1 MRTMKSTILPEKEG
15 SFYNLF
21 VILLFLFLSMGE
33 FVAAKSQITVS
44 VTNITSS
51 TCRVSWTPVTGA
63 TKYKVS
69 IGRKVNKSFW
79 VYYPQYDGLEVS
91 ASTAYLNVTGI
102 QLVSGTEY
110 DPLYRI
116 AWIRAFKNETELEDD
131 SEYFYV
137 LLPGPP
143 IEVSSVTTTTI
154 DLALFQ
160 SPTIPSNQFDYK
172 INVQTT
178 NGDVWSNHTGYPQ
191 TILKPVST
199 HKITGLTPGISYRI
213 LLQSYR
219 DEWTD
224 WSEKMVPTVCNPPVA
239 LDPKNLGPNSFTPS
253 WTNAT
258 GATSFK
264 VYLKEK
270 ASGKTIL
277 NGYETT
283 NAFLVRDLEPGTQ
296 YEYQITSVNESGE
309 SAKSNTISATTTV
322 LQIPVAYAADNITS
336 SSFRARWSSVSG
348 ASGYRLEVNDGNVIK
363 YYETSGVNYTLT
375 YLKPNFLYKYKV
387 RALYNSNVNFSG
399 TSNEISVTTF
409 LFLNLWAA
417 PAEGGTMTGN
427 GSYAPGTSVTIKATA
442 NEGWEFVNWTNPQN
456 QEVSKNATYTF
467 TLNNSMTLFAEFKS
481 LKPPTKYTLTLKS
494 NPEEGGTVLGEGIFD
509 PGTKVNINATP
520 NKGYKFVNWTDRDFV
535 ISIFEN
541 FTYTL
546 SSSRTLTAN
555 FEVLS
560 GMYDQK
566 SSLINIYPN
575 PASDFISVTGITGQT
590 EVKFYNSTGINVL
603 NTTIEKNDVINIAS
617 LQKGLYFVVLESG
630 LTKHTFRIIKN

>member
-69 IGRKVNKSFW
+69 IGRKVNQFFW

-191 TILKPVST
+191 TILKPVNT
-199 HKITGLTPGISYRI
+199 HKITGLTPGISYKI
-213 LLQSYR
+213 LLQRYK

-239 LDPKNLGPNSFTPS
+239 LDPKNLGPNSFTPNWS
-253 WTNAT
+253 NVT

-264 VYLKEK
+264 IYLKEK

-296 YEYQITSVNESGE
+296 YEYQITALNESGE

-336 SSFRARWSSVSG
+336 SSFRARWSSVTG

-442 NEGWEFVNWTNPQN
+442 NEGYEFLNWTNPQN

-467 TLNNSMTLFAEFKS
+467 ILNNSMTLYAEFKS
-481 LKPPTKYTLTLKS
+481 LKPPTKYTLKLKS

-603 NTTIEKNDVINIAS
+603 NTTIEKNDVINIAY
-617 LQKGLYFVVLESG
+617 LQNGLYFVVLESG

>member
-15 SFYNLF
+15 CFYNLF

-63 TKYKVS
+63 TKYKIS
-69 IGRKVNKSFW
+69 IGRKVNQIFW
-79 VYYPQYDGLEVS
+79 NYFPQYDGLEVS
-91 ASTAYLNVTGI
+91 ASTTYLNVTGI
-102 QLVSGTEY
+102 QLVSNTDY
-110 DPLYRI
+110 NPLFRT
-116 AWIRAFKNETELEDD
+116 AWVRAYMNETELEDD
-131 SEYFYV
+131 AQTFYV

-160 SPTIPSNQFDYK
+160 SPTIPSSQFDYK
-172 INVQTT
+172 INVQST
-178 NGDVWSNHTGYPQ
+178 NGNVWSNHTGYPQ

-213 LLQSYR
+213 LLQRYR

-336 SSFRARWSSVSG
+336 SSFRARWSSVTG

-442 NEGWEFVNWTNPQN
+442 NEGWEFVNWTNSQN

-467 TLNNSMTLFAEFKS
+467 ILNNSMTLYAEFKS
-481 LKPPTKYTLTLKS
+481 LTTTKYTLTLKS
-494 NPEEGGTVLGEGIFD
+494 NPEEGGTVLGEGVFD
-509 PGTKVNINATP
+509 PGTQVNIKASP
-520 NKGYKFVNWTDRDFV
+520 NKGYKFVNWTDRTFV
-535 ISIFEN
+535 ISTLAN
-541 FTYTL
+541 YTYTL
-546 SSSRTLTAN
+546 SSNRTLTAN
-555 FEVLS
+555 FEILS
-560 GMYDQK
+560 GMDDQK
-566 SSLINIYPN
+566 SSLINFYPN

-590 EVKFYNSTGINVL
+590 EVKFYNTTGLNVL
-603 NTTIEKNDVINIAS
+603 NTTIEKNDAINISS
-617 LQKGLYFVVLESG
+617 LQKGLYFVVLESD

>member
-1 MRTMKSTILPEKEG
+1 MKSTILPEKKG
-15 SFYNLF
+15 SFYKLF
-21 VILLFLFLSMGE
+21 VILVFLFLSMGE
-33 FVAAKSQITVS
+33 FAAAKSQMTVS

-69 IGRKVNKSFW
+69 IGRKVNQFSW
-79 VYYPQYDGLEVS
+79 IYYPQYDGLEVS
-91 ASTAYLNVTGI
+91 ASTSYLNVTGI
-102 QLVSGTEY
+102 QLVSGSEY

-131 SEYFYV
+131 TEYFYV

-154 DLALFQ
+154 DVALFQ
-160 SPTIPSNQFDYK
+160 SPTIPSSQFDYK

-191 TILKPVST
+191 TILKPVNT
-199 HKITGLTPGISYRI
+199 HKITGLTPGISYKI
-213 LLQSYR
+213 LLQRYK

-239 LDPKNLGPNSFTPS
+239 LDPKNLGPNSFTPNWS
-253 WTNAT
+253 NVT

-264 VYLKEK
+264 IYLKEK
-270 ASGKTIL
+270 ASGKIIL

-283 NAFLVRDLEPGTQ
+283 NAYLVRDLEPGTQ
-296 YEYQITSVNESGE
+296 YEYQITALNESGE
-309 SAKSNTISATTTV
+309 STKSNTISATTSV

-336 SSFRARWSSVSG
+336 SSFRARWSSVTG

-442 NEGWEFVNWTNPQN
+442 NERYEFLNWTNPQN

-467 TLNNSMTLFAEFKS
+467 ILNNSMTLYAEFKS
-481 LKPPTKYTLTLKS
+481 LTTTKYTLTLKS
-494 NPEEGGTVLGEGIFD
+494 NPEEGGTVLGEGVFD
-509 PGTKVNINATP
+509 PGTQVNIKASP
-520 NKGYKFVNWTDRDFV
+520 NKGYKFVNWTDRTFV
-535 ISIFEN
+535 ISTLAN
-541 FTYTL
+541 YTYTL
-546 SSSRTLTAN
+546 SSNRTLTAN
-555 FEVLS
+555 FEILS
-560 GMYDQK
+560 GMDDQK
-566 SSLINIYPN
+566 SSLINFYPN

-590 EVKFYNSTGINVL
+590 EVKFYNTTGLNVL
-603 NTTIEKNDVINIAS
+603 NTTIEKNDAINISS
-617 LQKGLYFVVLESG
+617 LQKGLYFVVLESD

>member
-1 MRTMKSTILPEKEG
+1 MKSTILPEKKG
-15 SFYNLF
+15 SFYKLF
-21 VILLFLFLSMGE
+21 VILVFLFLSMGE
-33 FVAAKSQITVS
+33 FAAAKSQMTVS

-69 IGRKVNKSFW
+69 IGRKVNQFSW
-79 VYYPQYDGLEVS
+79 IYYPQYDGLEVS
-91 ASTAYLNVTGI
+91 ASTSYLNVTGI
-102 QLVSGTEY
+102 QLVSGSEY

-131 SEYFYV
+131 TEYFYV

-154 DLALFQ
+154 DVALFQ
-160 SPTIPSNQFDYK
+160 SPTIPSSQFDYK

-191 TILKPVST
+191 TILKPVNT
-199 HKITGLTPGISYRI
+199 HKITGLTPGISYKI
-213 LLQSYR
+213 LLQRYK

-239 LDPKNLGPNSFTPS
+239 LDPKNLGPNSFTPNWS
-253 WTNAT
+253 NVT

-264 VYLKEK
+264 IYLKEK
-270 ASGKTIL
+270 ASGKIIL

-283 NAFLVRDLEPGTQ
+283 NAYLVRDLEPGTQ
-296 YEYQITSVNESGE
+296 YEYQITALNESGE
-309 SAKSNTISATTTV
+309 STKSNTISATTSV

-336 SSFRARWSSVSG
+336 SSFRARWSSVTG

-363 YYETSGVNYTLT
+363 YYETSGVNYTLN
-375 YLKPNFLYKYKV
+375 YLNPNSLYKYKV

-442 NEGWEFVNWTNPQN
+442 NEGWEFVNWTNSQN

-467 TLNNSMTLFAEFKS
+467 ILNNSMTLYAEFKS
-481 LKPPTKYTLTLKS
+481 LTTTKYTLTLKS
-494 NPEEGGTVLGEGIFD
+494 NPEEGGTVLGEGVFD
-509 PGTKVNINATP
+509 PGTQVNIKASP
-520 NKGYKFVNWTDRDFV
+520 NKGYKFVNWTDRTFV
-535 ISIFEN
+535 ISTLAN
-541 FTYTL
+541 YTYTL
-546 SSSRTLTAN
+546 SSNRTLTAN
-555 FEVLS
+555 FEILS
-560 GMYDQK
+560 GMDDQK
-566 SSLINIYPN
+566 SSLINFYPN

-590 EVKFYNSTGINVL
+590 EVKFYNTTGLNVL
-603 NTTIEKNDVINIAS
+603 NTTIEKNDAINISS
-617 LQKGLYFVVLESG
+617 LQKGLYFVVLESD

>member
-1 MRTMKSTILPEKEG
+1 MKSTILPEKEG

-69 IGRKVNKSFW
+69 IGRKVNQFFW

-160 SPTIPSNQFDYK
+160 SPTIPSSQFDYK

-283 NAFLVRDLEPGTQ
+283 NAFLVRDLEPG
-296 YEYQITSVNESGE
+296 
-309 SAKSNTISATTTV
+309 
-322 LQIPVAYAADNITS
+322 
-336 SSFRARWSSVSG
+336 
-348 ASGYRLEVNDGNVIK
+348 
-363 YYETSGVNYTLT
+363 
-375 YLKPNFLYKYKV
+375 
-387 RALYNSNVNFSG
+387 NS
-399 TSNEISVTTF
+399 I
-409 LFLNLWAA
+409 
-417 PAEGGTMTGN
+417 
-427 GSYAPGTSVTIKATA
+427 
-442 NEGWEFVNWTNPQN
+442 
-456 QEVSKNATYTF
+456 
-467 TLNNSMTLFAEFKS
+467 
-481 LKPPTKYTLTLKS
+481 
-494 NPEEGGTVLGEGIFD
+494 
-509 PGTKVNINATP
+509 
-520 NKGYKFVNWTDRDFV
+520 
-535 ISIFEN
+535 
-541 FTYTL
+541 
-546 SSSRTLTAN
+546 
-555 FEVLS
+555 
-560 GMYDQK
+560 
-566 SSLINIYPN
+566 
-575 PASDFISVTGITGQT
+575 
-590 EVKFYNSTGINVL
+590 
-603 NTTIEKNDVINIAS
+603 
-617 LQKGLYFVVLESG
+617 
-630 LTKHTFRIIKN
+630 